1 MAGIVAVEFGSK
13 MCPTCQAFW
22 PVWADVQKMLSIST
36 SAVVID
42 GLQGMNI
49 ARRDNTLAHG
59 IPSIYVYDGDTVL
72 SEGWSFDAKSLPR
85 FGSDGLVEAKQQQQL
100 LFPMPEVIA
109 EQVCVAVRKNGF
121 ACEVTVNGDGVASN
135 PRLRGTGNALE
146 LRSST
151 HMSLSIG
158 LDEVYVIMMIFFVDL
173 RKVKCAFAGS
183 DDRSQKDQQ
192 VKSFAFHRF
201 GSEMPYLS
209 VRCMAHKTHQVY
221 HLLP

>member
-158 LDEVYVIMMIFFVDL
+158 LDEVYVIMIAQLLACFFLYVLFRCL
-173 RKVKCAFAGS
+173 RPRTRMYRCLHQLLQRVRSLVGGGS
-183 DDRSQKDQQ
+183 LQS
-192 VKSFAFHRF
+192 
-201 GSEMPYLS
+201 
-209 VRCMAHKTHQVY
+209 
-221 HLLP
+221 